1 MTLGWNRSL
10 THTCPLRSRWGVASC
25 DAQDLALG
33 GRVAR
38 PPAGGA
44 ESRAGGSDPP
54 RPPVVCPRAGPPP
67 SVSCLQSLMTQADD
81 KAFSGVGPGASANGE
96 SGRWWAARAV
106 LTPERA
112 EKPKISFETSCA
124 AVSEP
129 GCDRLD
135 ALGPCPRPGR
145 PEEAVDGVDAH
156 GDEIAQPARPQAAQ
170 VAPGTGRTD
179 RGGRSDAE
187 VATPTKFLC

>member
-1 MTLGWNRSL
+1 MRVGPGTLR
-10 THTCPLRSRWGVASC
+10 HRRHVH
-25 DAQDLALG
+25 
-33 GRVAR
+33 RVGCK
-38 PPAGGA
+38 AGQ
-44 ESRAGGSDPP
+44 PP
-54 RPPVVCPRAGPPP
+54 RLPAPTLARSPLGPGVQDRTDNPKAP
-67 SVSCLQSLMTQADD
+67 GPLTIEHVTMTQAND

-106 LTPERA
+106 LTSERA

-179 RGGRSDAE
+179 RSGHSDAE
-187 VATPTKFLC
+187 VAMPTKFLC

>member
-1 MTLGWNRSL
+1 
-10 THTCPLRSRWGVASC
+10 
-25 DAQDLALG
+25 
-33 GRVAR
+33 
-38 PPAGGA
+38 
-44 ESRAGGSDPP
+44 
-54 RPPVVCPRAGPPP
+54 
-67 SVSCLQSLMTQADD
+67 MTQADD

-145 PEEAVDGVDAH
+145 PEEAGDGVDAH

-187 VATPTKFLC
+187 VAMPNKFLVLIE